1 MEGEIKAGDV
11 FKTNQGCTC
20 TVILYK
26 NQTNI
31 LIEFNDQNKHRATV
45 RAKHLRSGYVKN
57 PYHPSVRGRGFMG
70 VGQFNAYQDGKVTDE
85 YKKWSSMFRRCYSE
99 VDAKDRNHY
108 SDCEIHEDWF
118 NFQNFALWLTKNK
131 SYSPDYHLDKD
142 LIILGNRVYSPR
154 ACCLVPIE
162 INNLLLD
169 PKSKS
174 RKLPVGVKKDSRSG
188 RFIASMRM
196 DSKNKH
202 IGSFGT
208 PQEAHEAYVST
219 KEAYVKEIANHWR
232 GRIDERVY
240 EALMNWRVVNEVA

>member
-1 MEGEIKAGDV
+1 MEREIKVGDA

-20 TVILYK
+20 TVISYK
-26 NQTNI
+26 NQTSV
-31 LIEFNDQNKHRATV
+31 LIEFNDQYKHRATV
-45 RAKHLRSGYVKN
+45 RAKHLITGYVKN

-70 VGQFNAYQDGKVTDE
+70 TGKFSAYCDGKVTDE

-99 VDAKDRNHY
+99 IDAKDRRHY
-108 SDCEIHEDWF
+108 SDCEVHEDWF
-118 NFQNFALWLTKNK
+118 NFQEFALWLTKNENYK
-131 SYSPDYHLDKD
+131 LEYHLDKD
-142 LIILGNRVYSPR
+142 LIFLGNRVYSSE

-174 RKLPVGVKKDSRSG
+174 RKLPLGVKVDGRSG

-196 DSKNKH
+196 SSKNQH
-202 IGSFGT
+202 IGSFSD
-208 PQEAHEAYVST
+208 PQEAHQAYVSA
-219 KEAYVKEIANHWR
+219 KEAYVKEVAHKWR

-240 EALMNWRVVNEVA
+240 DALMNWRVVQ